1 MTLCVRIKEARKKA
15 NVTQAQLAR
24 QIGKAAGTIYQY
36 EAGLRMPDYAT
47 IQKIADALGT
57 DVNYLMHGATLAD
70 RDEAFINKLKG
81 EGETTP
87 AVIHETHE
95 QQAQRDAL
103 NRAFDL
109 LNKAG
114 RDKAVERVQELAEVP
129 KYRADS
135 PEQAPPQPSPSAPDT
150 DPTNE

>member
-1 MTLCVRIKEARKKA
+1 MNLCVRLKEARQKA
-15 NVTQAQLAR
+15 NVTQSQLAQ
-24 QIGKAAGTIYQY
+24 QIGKAAGTVYQY
-36 EAGLRMPDYAT
+36 EAGLRTPDYT
-47 IQKIADALGT
+47 TLQKIADALGT
-57 DVNYLMHGATLAD
+57 DVNYLLHGATLAD
-70 RDEAFINKLKG
+70 RDEAFINRLKG
-81 EGETTP
+81 EGETNP

-114 RDKAVERVQELAEVP
+114 RDKAVERVQELTEVP

-135 PEQAPPQPSPSAPDT
+135 PKQAPPQTFPSAPDT

>member
-1 MTLCVRIKEARKKA
+1 MTIGDRIREIRLKTKL
-15 NVTQAQLAR
+15 TQKQLGERSGIAEPTIR
-24 QIGKAAGTIYQY
+24 RYELGKLNPKIET
-36 EAGLRMPDYAT
+36 L
-47 IQKIADALGT
+47 QKIADALGT
-57 DVNYLMHGATLAD
+57 DVNYLLHGATLAD
-70 RDEAFINKLKG
+70 RDEAFINRLKG
-81 EGETTP
+81 EGETNP

-95 QQAQRDAL
+95 QQTQRDAL

-135 PEQAPPQPSPSAPDT
+135 PEQAPPQTSHS